1 MRILVKGAG
10 VAGLTVAWQLYR
22 HGFDVTVAERADK
35 VAGGASGL
43 AGGMLAPWC
52 ERESAEEPV
61 LTLGRQAADW
71 WEAALPGHVHRKGT
85 LVVAGGRD
93 AGELS
98 RFAGR
103 TSGWEWL
110 DAAGI
115 AALEPDLEGRF
126 GKALFFREEAHLDP
140 RLALSALTAGLV
152 RRRP

>member
-85 LVVAGGRD
+85 RSPAGRAAGNGSMRPGSQRWNRTLRD
-93 AGELS
+93 AS
-98 RFAGR
+98 ARPCSSGR
-103 TSGWEWL
+103 KPISTRAW
-110 DAAGI
+110 
-115 AALEPDLEGRF
+115 PF
-126 GKALFFREEAHLDP
+126 P
-140 RLALSALTAGLV
+140 
-152 RRRP
+152 P